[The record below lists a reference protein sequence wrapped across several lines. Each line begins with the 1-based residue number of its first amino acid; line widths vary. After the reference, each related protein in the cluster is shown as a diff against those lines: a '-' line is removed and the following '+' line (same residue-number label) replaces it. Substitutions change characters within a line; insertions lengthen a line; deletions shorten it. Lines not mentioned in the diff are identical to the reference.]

1 MRAARCDDR
10 YMLALQVLGAVR
22 GQPDFTVIGT
32 AAFAPARD
40 VKQLALDLAAPP
52 APVFENFVA
61 GRNAELIEHLQDV
74 AAAGARERMLY
85 MWGESGSGRTH
96 LLRAAVAARRRRG
109 ANAVYVACAAGPGM
123 EEGLARADCV
133 ALDDIDRLEAP
144 GQEAAFHLY
153 NAVRER
159 GGALIASGA
168 APPVQLALREDLV
181 TRLGWGLVYRVHA
194 LSDSEK
200 AQALADRA
208 GALGFALPPEV
219 RDYLLTRVRR
229 DLPSLLAV
237 LDGLDRH
244 SRETKRAVT
253 VPLVR
258 EFVEAASVSAAE
270 ALRRGPR
277 VE

>member
-1 MRAARCDDR
+1 MRAARCNDG
-10 YMLALQVLGAVR
+10 YMLALYVLGAVR
-22 GQPDFTVIGT
+22 GQPDFTVTGT
-32 AAFAPARD
+32 TAFDPARD

-52 APVFENFVA
+52 APVFDNFVA
-61 GRNAELIEHLQDV
+61 GRNAELLDRLRDL
-74 AAAGARERMLY
+74 AAGARERMLY
-85 MWGESGSGRTH
+85 VWGESGSGRTH
-96 LLRAAVAARRRRG
+96 LLRATVAAQHRRG
-109 ANAVYVACAAGPGM
+109 ATAVYVACAAEPKL
-123 EEGLARADCV
+123 EDRLARADCV

-144 GQEAAFHLY
+144 AQEAAFHLY

-159 GGALIASGA
+159 GGALVASGA
-168 APPVQLALREDLV
+168 APPVQLALRGDLV
-181 TRLGWGLVYRVHA
+181 TRLGWGLVYRLHP
-194 LSDSEK
+194 LSDAAKS
-200 AQALADRA
+200 QALADHA

-219 RDYLLTRVRR
+219 RDYLLARVRR

-258 EFVEAASVSAAE
+258 EFIEAAGVPAGE
-270 ALRRGPR
+270 APRRGPG